1 LNIPTEDFRS
11 IARIL
16 AAGRATSGSAT
27 SAGANLPLIVRP
39 HRALLDTRLTALR
52 KEKVMETAMQMQKEI
67 EALSRMTVDHLR

>member
-1 LNIPTEDFRS
+1 
-11 IARIL
+11 
-16 AAGRATSGSAT
+16 
-27 SAGANLPLIVRP
+27 LIVRP